1 MALYVILKN
10 TLLLA
15 LIILIVHFMVM
26 NDLLENEYMHT
37 KRLGEDENTRCR
49 LPIEEEI
56 PKPVINQPHF
66 SSSKVQ
72 DINTN
77 SSPDIDEYFN
87 ESTVDVSDIRMK
99 ELYDFVYDDT
109 EATDVLNTLF
119 DAKIET
125 PDVQN
130 TEIDTHHTIMKGNQV
145 TSINAHL
152 CDYEIVGELSGASDD
167 PFSGIDMTC
176 QTFSKTI

>member
-1 MALYVILKN
+1 
-10 TLLLA
+10 
-15 LIILIVHFMVM
+15 MVM

-66 SSSKVQ
+66 YSSKVQ

-109 EATDVLNTLF
+109 EATDDLNTLF

-152 CDYEIVGELSGASDD
+152 LQPGWAIVDIESFFVCAKNIEH
-167 PFSGIDMTC
+167 P
-176 QTFSKTI
+176 

>member
-49 LPIEEEI
+49 LPIEEEM
-56 PKPVINQPHF
+56 PKPVIIQSQF

-77 SSPDIDEYFN
+77 SSSDIDEYFN
-87 ESTVDVSDIRMK
+87 ESTVDVSDIKMK

-109 EATDVLNTLF
+109 EATDDLNNLF

-130 TEIDTHHTIMKGNQV
+130 TEIVTHHTIMKKNQV

>member
-1 MALYVILKN
+1 MALYIILKN

-49 LPIEEEI
+49 LPIEEEM

-66 SSSKVQ
+66 SSVKVQ

-87 ESTVDVSDIRMK
+87 ESTVDVSDIKMK

-109 EATDVLNTLF
+109 EATDDLNTLF

-130 TEIDTHHTIMKGNQV
+130 TEIDTHHMIMKGNQV